1 MGISSDNL
9 KLWELENLQISQHKW
24 VDYLDEYNKVTYE
37 KIDKVCSQH
46 WYKTL
51 AFIFQLKKDKD
62 LKNIFVEKNDVSI
75 EDIDELLDDVFFPI
89 AEPIVKDIE
98 EIKNM
103 TQWLLNKR
111 TNDELKDKISELLNA
126 ESIDKYEF
134 TINEILN
141 QLDCNLEAFCKSLE
155 KSNYNRIQIWHL
167 KQSFLHSDPFNLK
180 HNLQNSWYDFYKHL
194 IMEGKKYR
202 NKRKK

>member
-1 MGISSDNL
+1 MGISTDNL
-9 KLWELENLQISQHKW
+9 RLWELENIQITQHKW

-111 TNDELKDKISELLNA
+111 TNDELKDKIAELLNV
-126 ESIDKYEF
+126 ESTDKYIF
-134 TINEILN
+134 TINEILD
-141 QLDCNLEAFCKSLE
+141 QFDCDLEVFYQSLE
-155 KSNYNRIQIWHL
+155 KCNYDTKQIWHL
-167 KQSFLHSDPFNLK
+167 KNSFLHSNPFNLK
-180 HNLQNSWYDFYKHL
+180 HNLEKSWYDLYKNL
-194 IMEGKKYR
+194 VIETKKYR